1 MTFKPGDF
9 GVSIFRGHDPM
20 ERPCANCPFVMEEQ
34 GKGYLQEERME
45 NIKFASSMG
54 QPFHCHKTVYRP
66 GIEMIQKEDG
76 TEEAP
81 SWDRSYKQCAGAN
94 QYALKLAKELGITPT
109 VIGKPFP
116 PEA

>member
-1 MTFKPGDF
+1 MPLKPGDL

-34 GKGYLQEERME
+34 GKGYLQAQRMD
-45 NIKFASSMG
+45 NLKFAATMG

-66 GIEMIQKEDG
+66 SIPMEQDEQGFEV
-76 TEEAP
+76 AP
-81 SWDRSYKQCAGAN
+81 DWHRDYKQCAGAN
-94 QYALKLAKELGITPT
+94 QYALKLARELGIEPD
-109 VIGKPFP
+109 VVGKPFP